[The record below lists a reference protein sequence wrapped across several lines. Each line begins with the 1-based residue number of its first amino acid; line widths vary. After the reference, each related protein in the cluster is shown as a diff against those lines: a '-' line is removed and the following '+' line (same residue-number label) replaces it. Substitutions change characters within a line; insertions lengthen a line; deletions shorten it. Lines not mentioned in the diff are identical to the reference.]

1 MSLVLVAGR
10 VCAPGPASPG
20 EAHGGMRGTWHGTL
34 CPGDRQVCG
43 SLAAACSWHEEC
55 CPMSLVLVAG
65 RVCAAGLLTG
75 QSGGGPRRH
84 AGHCALYVHCRAHVG
99 YSVKGSNVG
108 CTIPTLP
115 LPGYCASWQVHRVEE
130 VEPLSDAHRCGSGVA
145 SHTSCTAVNGSLLII
160 VCVPVPC
167 RPARGLL
174 ASVAVSCSL
183 HMILLLSVFLS
194 VWVWRCQP
202 QSWGASCTA
211 VNVSCASPRHSTI
224 LRRRPMPRRRMVRDC
239 CRLFS
244 VARSTCYS
252 LPTLIEEAET
262 VLTRDDL
269 QPSHR
274 RPFVC

>member
-1 MSLVLVAGR
+1 MLSHVVSACCR
-10 VCAPGPASPG
+10 A
-20 EAHGGMRGTWHGTL
+20 RL
-34 CPGDRQVCG
+34 CP
-43 SLAAACSWHEEC
+43 W
-55 CPMSLVLVAG
+55 
-65 RVCAAGLLTG
+65 TG

-84 AGHCALYVHCRAHVG
+84 AGHFALHVHCGARVG
-99 YSVKGSNVG
+99 YSVKGSNVWCPG
-108 CTIPTLP
+108 TSLAPS
-115 LPGYCASWQVHRVEE
+115 GYCASWQVHRVEE

-224 LRRRPMPRRRMVRDC
+224 LRRRPMPRRRLVRDC

-252 LPTLIEEAET
+252 LPMPIEEADPI
-262 VLTRDDL
+262 RIRFYGPGFPAGA
-269 QPSHR
+269 PSPR
-274 RPFVC
+274 RFQAP